1 VNVFWNREERRLRA
15 LWRLLGQGALAVA
28 AAAVPILAV
37 AEPLAWLHRR
47 GIFLPTLSREACD
60 AAINMIVGP
69 LITVAVIASVTLG
82 LRWLERRSWD
92 AYGVRLDGRGW
103 GWLAGGFLLGA
114 ALLTGIFAVELALGW
129 ISVAG
134 FLVAN
139 AGSAVGLGLAH
150 ALVKDLCVGIYEEV
164 ISRGVLLRNLS
175 DGLGTPAGVLVS
187 SSIFALLHLANPN
200 ASAFGML
207 GVFAAGLL
215 LATARLRT
223 GRLSAAIGLHV
234 AWNLFEGAIYGFPV
248 SGDLER
254 ASLIALRQGGPTLW
268 TGGDFGPEAGLLG
281 ILACAAGMAMLLL
294 LPRYPGPTGG
304 HDAEADLPR
313 TRVLGDDR
321 GSAPDPDRPLP
332 DREPEGGRGTAAL
345 R

>member
-15 LWRLLGQGALAVA
+15 LWRLLGQVALAVA

-69 LITVAVIASVTLG
+69 LITVAVIGSVTLG

-92 AYGVRLDGRGW
+92 AYGVRMDGRGW

-187 SSIFALLHLANPN
+187 SSIASPPRSRARLHHPLLEEPARKASRRAL
-200 ASAFGML
+200 SSSSSRR
-207 GVFAAGLL
+207 
-215 LATARLRT
+215 TARGSLE
-223 GRLSAAIGLHV
+223 
-234 AWNLFEGAIYGFPV
+234 NGF
-248 SGDLER
+248 G
-254 ASLIALRQGGPTLW
+254 T
-268 TGGDFGPEAGLLG
+268 
-281 ILACAAGMAMLLL
+281 
-294 LPRYPGPTGG
+294 
-304 HDAEADLPR
+304 
-313 TRVLGDDR
+313 TR
-321 GSAPDPDRPLP
+321 SSS
-332 DREPEGGRGTAAL
+332 
-345 R
+345 